1 MENTDG
7 KFLVLENLT
16 KDYLKPSILDLKMG
30 TRMYS
35 DFASETKASS
45 QRRKCSG
52 TTSSS
57 LGVRFCGS
65 YKYQVEESDY
75 KRTDKYVGR
84 TKDVFTL
91 TLSFKVGKI
100 RHQIEN
106 EFIILME
113 NQSFNHYSIRD
124 TFSHNKKLIS
134 IL

>member
-16 KDYLKPSILDLKMG
+16 KDCLKPSILDMKMG

-35 DFASETKASS
+35 DFATETKASS
-45 QRRKCSG
+45 QRRKCSK

-65 YKYQVEESDY
+65 YKYEAQESDY

-84 TKDVFTL
+84 TTDILTL
-91 TLSFKVGKI
+91 TSLLRDFFSTSETGKI
-100 RHQIEN
+100 HIDIINNVIEQLQKIKN
-106 EFIILME
+106 IILE
-113 NQSFNHYSIRD
+113 LGNSIK
-124 TFSHNKKLIS
+124 H
-134 IL
+134 